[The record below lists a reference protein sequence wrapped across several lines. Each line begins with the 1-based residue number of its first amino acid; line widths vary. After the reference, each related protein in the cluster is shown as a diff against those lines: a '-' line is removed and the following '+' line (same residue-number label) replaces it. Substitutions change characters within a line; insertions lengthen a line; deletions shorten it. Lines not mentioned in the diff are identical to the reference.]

1 MFVGH
6 YSVAFAVRTDK
17 IPLWVL
23 FVAVQFLDYIWATL
37 VLLGIEKL
45 RVIKGF
51 TAGSML
57 DSYFHPYSHS
67 LIAAVL
73 WSGVAGLCY
82 KLLCRWC
89 GYGYTKSAA
98 LVVGV
103 AVFSHWILDLI
114 AHPHDLPIY
123 DNTAKVGFGLW
134 NYRELEFAVEIVLLA
149 LGIVLYLSR
158 ICTTRIVRLLAV
170 PSRAEHQG
178 KSARRGLLVA
188 VEEQV
193 ALPALELVG
202 LSGPAGWRHGR
213 AGRVPGDPCHGLGAA
228 SRAALLGCGGKFVVH
243 GGSSP
248 PEGASSPQAVP
259 LGAGSFPRVARRHYR
274 LAVHGWQAAPAA
286 EQRRR
291 ISGDLR
297 ASWTPAAL
305 TAVRRRERACWAQGR
320 FPLSFT
326 TKLQRPNLKSRGSSW
341 LGGE

>member
-6 YSVAFAVRTDK
+6 YSVAFAVRTEQNK

-73 WSGVAGLCY
+73 WSGLAGLCY
-82 KLLCRWC
+82 KPLCRWL

-114 AHPHDLPIY
+114 AHAHDLPVY

-134 NYRELEFAVEIVLLA
+134 NYRDPEFTVEIALLA
-149 LGIVLYLSR
+149 LGIALYLAR
-158 ICTTRIVRLLAV
+158 NVMAAIRKGAV
-170 PSRAEHQG
+170 IAFGIALVVIQIGDTYVPRAPLSDKATVLG
-178 KSARRGLLVA
+178 VWIFYTLFVFIALLVERIGA
-188 VEEQV
+188 RPQTN
-193 ALPALELVG
+193 
-202 LSGPAGWRHGR
+202 
-213 AGRVPGDPCHGLGAA
+213 VPG
-228 SRAALLGCGGKFVVH
+228 S
-243 GGSSP
+243 
-248 PEGASSPQAVP
+248 
-259 LGAGSFPRVARRHYR
+259 
-274 LAVHGWQAAPAA
+274 
-286 EQRRR
+286 
-291 ISGDLR
+291 
-297 ASWTPAAL
+297 
-305 TAVRRRERACWAQGR
+305 
-320 FPLSFT
+320 
-326 TKLQRPNLKSRGSSW
+326 
-341 LGGE
+341 